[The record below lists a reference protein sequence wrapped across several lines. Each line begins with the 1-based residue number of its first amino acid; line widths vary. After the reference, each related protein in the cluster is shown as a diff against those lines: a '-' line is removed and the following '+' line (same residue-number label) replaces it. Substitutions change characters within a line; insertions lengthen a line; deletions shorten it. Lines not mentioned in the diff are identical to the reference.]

1 MFITT
6 GIAFTVTIIVYHFIS
21 VVAGFCYMNEAT
33 QVQKHMLLKGSSDII
48 NSNVNAMIQKYS
60 LRTGVQPS
68 LIKNCAETKKR
79 ENRYQAQR
87 QQYLNKVNKVNKG
100 YNSYLR
106 KPTYNYK
113 FNKY

>member
-6 GIAFTVTIIVYHFIS
+6 SLAFTVTVIVYHFIS

-33 QVQKHMLLKGSSDII
+33 QVQKQMLLTDII

-68 LIKNCAETKKR
+68 LIKNCAETKKK
-79 ENRYQAQR
+79 EIGYQAQR

-113 FNKY
+113 Y